1 MTDARPDDA
10 AASSEDERDA
20 HDAAAEVGQVG
31 DTREACDRRDSREA
45 RDSRDSRDHR
55 ESRDGL
61 DTADSTPTLRERL
74 ADLDPGV
81 VGSRFARAWRRSLQ
95 LRVVTSTLA
104 LSMGVIL
111 TIAFMLQSQMAA
123 QLLSTKLDAAVEQA
137 GRLRLTVE
145 AQIAATDEGTSEQ
158 SRLDQARSAL
168 GERGLASGGDS
179 VHAGT
184 FDPILVIPDQTGRGQ
199 VVSPSGA
206 QVPPE
211 LQALV
216 QRGRI
221 AYQYV
226 TMEFRGEPA
235 KALIIGTPTDSS
247 IPGLELYLVYPLI
260 AEEQTLGIM
269 RGIVATAGLA
279 IIVLSAAIAWIVA
292 RQVVLPV
299 RQAASIA
306 QRFANGHLKERMVI
320 RGEDDVAR
328 LAMAFNDMAQSLSDQ
343 ITQLEEFGDL
353 QKRFTSD
360 VSHEL
365 RTPLTTVRMAASII
379 SDSAEDLDAPTKRAV
394 ELLESELD
402 RFESLLTDLLEVSRH
417 DAGMAELSVAE
428 MDVRNAVHDSVET
441 VAHIAESAG
450 VEVEVNMPDEPVIA
464 EADSRRVERIL
475 RNLIANALDHS
486 ESKPVTVTLG
496 MSDAALAVSVRD
508 RGVGLKP
515 GEEALVFNRFW
526 RADPSRVRRSGGT
539 GLGLAI
545 ALEDAKLHGGRLD
558 CWGSPGEG
566 SCFRLTIPRRH
577 GGTLTS
583 SPLPLTPEDEARQNR
598 PNQPTPLDNAPAG
611 TEGEG

>member
-1 MTDARPDDA
+1 MTTARPDDA
-10 AASSEDERDA
+10 AASTGDERDTR
-20 HDAAAEVGQVG
+20 DAG
-31 DTREACDRRDSREA
+31 DAN
-45 RDSRDSRDHR
+45 
-55 ESRDGL
+55 
-61 DTADSTPTLRERL
+61 PTLRERL
-74 ADLDPGV
+74 SSLDPAALGV
-81 VGSRFARAWRRSLQ
+81 RIARMWRRSLQ

-123 QLLSTKLDAAVEQA
+123 QLLSTKLDAAMEQA

-158 SRLDQARSAL
+158 SRLDQARSAISD
-168 GERGLASGGDS
+168 RGVASGGDS

-184 FDPILVIPDQTGRGQ
+184 FDPILVVPDQTGRGQ
-199 VVSPSGA
+199 VVSPA
-206 QVPPE
+206 EAEVPPE
-211 LQALV
+211 LQSLV

-226 TMEFRGEPA
+226 TVDFRGEQA
-235 KALIIGTPTDSS
+235 KALMLGTPTDSS

-365 RTPLTTVRMAASII
+365 RTPLTTVRMAADII

-417 DAGMAELSVAE
+417 DAGMAELSTAE
-428 MDVRNAVHDSVET
+428 LDVRTAVRDAVGT
-441 VAHIAESAG
+441 VAHIAEAAG
-450 VEVEVNMPDEPVIA
+450 VEVEIDMPDEPVMA
-464 EADSRRVERIL
+464 EVDSRRVERIL
-475 RNLIANALDHS
+475 RNLVANALDHC
-486 ESKPVTVTLG
+486 ESKPVRVTLRG
-496 MSDAALAVSVRD
+496 SDTALAVSVRD
-508 RGVGLKP
+508 HGVGLKP
-515 GEEALVFNRFW
+515 GEETRVFNRFW

-566 SCFRLTIPRRH
+566 SCFRLTIPRRR

-583 SPLPLTPEDEARQNR
+583 SPLPLTPDDEARLVTTGS
-598 PNQPTPLDNAPAG
+598 PTPLERVPG
-611 TEGEG
+611 TGEDTP

>member
-1 MTDARPDDA
+1 MTARRPDDA
-10 AASSEDERDA
+10 AASSGDERD
-20 HDAAAEVGQVG
+20 
-31 DTREACDRRDSREA
+31 TRDMTDSSSTLLDRIR
-45 RDSRDSRDHR
+45 
-55 ESRDGL
+55 
-61 DTADSTPTLRERL
+61 
-74 ADLDPGV
+74 DLDLTVLGM
-81 VGSRFARAWRRSLQ
+81 RFARLWRRSLQ

-137 GRLRLTVE
+137 GRLRVTVE

-168 GERGLASGGDS
+168 GERGIASDGES

-184 FDPILVIPDQTGRGQ
+184 FDPILVVPDQTGRGQ
-199 VVSPSGA
+199 VVSPADS

-211 LQALV
+211 LQSLV
-216 QRGRI
+216 QRGRV

-226 TMEFRGEPA
+226 TVDFRGEPA

-279 IIVLSAAIAWIVA
+279 IIVLSAAIAWMVA

-365 RTPLTTVRMAASII
+365 RTPLTTVRMAADII
-379 SDSAEDLDAPTKRAV
+379 SDSAGDLDPPTKRAV

-417 DAGMAELSVAE
+417 DAGMAELSVTAL
-428 MDVRNAVHDSVET
+428 DVRGAVEDAVST
-441 VAHIAESAG
+441 VSHIAESAG
-450 VEVEVNMPDEPVIA
+450 VQVELDMPAEPVVA
-464 EADSRRVERIL
+464 EVDSRRVERIL
-475 RNLIANALDHS
+475 RNLVANALDHS
-486 ESKPVTVTLG
+486 ESKPVRVTLRG
-496 MSDAALAVSVRD
+496 SEAALAVSVRD
-508 RGVGLKP
+508 HGVGLKP
-515 GEEALVFNRFW
+515 GEESLVFNRFW

-583 SPLPLTPEDEARQNR
+583 SPLPLTPEDEARLVSTGS
-598 PNQPTPLDNAPAG
+598 PTPLDRVPG
-611 TEGEG
+611 TEEARS

>member
-1 MTDARPDDA
+1 MTTARPDDA
-10 AASSEDERDA
+10 VASTGDEPDIRD
-20 HDAAAEVGQVG
+20 V
-31 DTREACDRRDSREA
+31 TDS
-45 RDSRDSRDHR
+45 S
-55 ESRDGL
+55 
-61 DTADSTPTLRERL
+61 PTFRERL
-74 ADLDPGV
+74 SELDPAAIG
-81 VGSRFARAWRRSLQ
+81 GRIARLWRRSLQ

-104 LSMGVIL
+104 LSMGVML

-123 QLLSTKLDAAVEQA
+123 QLLSTKLDAAIEQA
-137 GRLRLTVE
+137 SRLRLTVQ

-158 SRLDQARSAL
+158 SRIDQARSAISD
-168 GERGLASGGDS
+168 RGLASDGDS

-184 FDPILVIPDQTGRGQ
+184 FDPILVVPDQTGRGQ

-211 LQALV
+211 LQSLV

-221 AYQYV
+221 ASQYV
-226 TMEFRGEPA
+226 TVDFRGEQA
-235 KALIIGTPTDSS
+235 KALMLGTPTDSS
-247 IPGLELYLVYPLI
+247 IPGLELYLVYPLT

-365 RTPLTTVRMAASII
+365 RTPLTTVRMAADII
-379 SDSAEDLDAPTKRAV
+379 SDSAADLDAPAKRAV

-417 DAGMAELSVAE
+417 DAGMAELATAE
-428 MDVRNAVHDSVET
+428 MDVRTSVADSVGT
-441 VAHIAESAG
+441 VAHIAEAAG
-450 VEVEVNMPDEPVIA
+450 VEVEVDMPDEPVMA
-464 EADSRRVERIL
+464 EVDSRRVERIL
-475 RNLIANALDHS
+475 RNLVANALDHS
-486 ESKPVTVTLG
+486 ESKPVKVTLRC
-496 MSDAALAVSVRD
+496 SDAALAVSVRD
-508 RGVGLKP
+508 HGVGLKP
-515 GEEALVFNRFW
+515 GEETRVFNRFW

-566 SCFRLTIPRRH
+566 SCFRLTIPRRR

-583 SPLPLTPEDEARQNR
+583 SPLPLTPEDEARLVR
-598 PNQPTPLDNAPAG
+598 TG
-611 TEGEG
+611 S

>member
-1 MTDARPDDA
+1 MTAARPDDA
-10 AASSEDERDA
+10 AASSGDERDTR
-20 HDAAAEVGQVG
+20 
-31 DTREACDRRDSREA
+31 DTKDS
-45 RDSRDSRDHR
+45 S
-55 ESRDGL
+55 
-61 DTADSTPTLRERL
+61 PTLRERL
-74 ADLDPGV
+74 AELGPATLGV
-81 VGSRFARAWRRSLQ
+81 RLARLWRRSLQ
-95 LRVVTSTLA
+95 FRVVTSTLA

-111 TIAFMLQSQMAA
+111 TIAFMLQNQMAA
-123 QLLSTKLDAAVEQA
+123 QLLSTKLDAAVEQTE
-137 GRLRLTVE
+137 RLRATVE
-145 AQIAATDEGTSEQ
+145 AQIAATDESTSEQ
-158 SRLDQARSAL
+158 SRLEQARSAL
-168 GERGLASGGDS
+168 GERGIDTDGGS
-179 VHAGT
+179 VNAGT
-184 FDPILVIPDQTGRGQ
+184 FEPILVVPDQTGRGQ
-199 VVSPSGA
+199 LISPTDA
-206 QVPPE
+206 QVPPDLE
-211 LQALV
+211 ALV
-216 QRGRI
+216 SRGLVAQKI
-221 AYQYV
+221 DSV
-226 TMEFRGEPA
+226 EFRGQETS
-235 KALIIGTPTDSS
+235 ALFVGTPTDSA
-247 IPGLELYLVYPLI
+247 IPGLQLYLVFPLI
-260 AEEQTLGIM
+260 PENQTLGIM
-269 RGIVATAGLA
+269 RGIVGTAGLA
-279 IIVLSAAIAWIVA
+279 IIVLSAAIAWMVA

-306 QRFANGHLKERMVI
+306 QRFADGHLKERMVI

-379 SDSAEDLDAPTKRAV
+379 SDSAEHLDPPTKRAV

-428 MDVRNAVHDSVET
+428 MDVRTAVADAVGT
-441 VAHIAESAG
+441 VSHIAESAG
-450 VEVEVNMPDEPVIA
+450 VEVRLDLPDEPLVA
-464 EADSRRVERIL
+464 EVDSRRVERIL

-486 ESKPVTVTLG
+486 ESKPVTVT
-496 MSDAALAVSVRD
+496 MRASDAALAVSVRD

-515 GEEALVFNRFW
+515 GEETLVFNRFW

-583 SPLPLTPEDEARQNR
+583 SPLPLTPEDEARQTR
-598 PNQPTPLDNAPAG
+598 SDSPAPLDRVRGAS
-611 TEGEG
+611 EVEE

>member
-1 MTDARPDDA
+1 MTAGRTDDA
-10 AASSEDERDA
+10 VASSGDER
-20 HDAAAEVGQVG
+20 E
-31 DTREACDRRDSREA
+31 TRVPARRWTS
-45 RDSRDSRDHR
+45 
-55 ESRDGL
+55 L
-61 DTADSTPTLRERL
+61 DPTALGGRL
-74 ADLDPGV
+74 ARL
-81 VGSRFARAWRRSLQ
+81 WRRSLQ
-95 LRVVTSTLA
+95 FRVVTSTLA
-104 LSMGVIL
+104 LSLGVIL

-123 QLLSTKLDAAVEQA
+123 QLLSTKLDAAVEQVS
-137 GRLRLTVE
+137 RLRVTVE

-158 SRLDQARSAL
+158 SRLDQARTAL
-168 GERGLASGGDS
+168 GERGIAGESGS

-184 FDPILVIPDQTGRGQ
+184 FDPILVIPDQGGRGQ
-199 VVSPSGA
+199 VVSPSQA

-211 LQALV
+211 LQSLV

-221 AYQYV
+221 AYQYATV
-226 TMEFRGEPA
+226 DFRGESA
-235 KALIIGTPTDSS
+235 KALIIGTPTDAA

-260 AEEQTLGIM
+260 AEDQTLGIM

-279 IIVLSAAIAWIVA
+279 IIVLSAAIAWMVA

-306 QRFANGHLKERMVI
+306 QRFADGHPKERMVI

-328 LAMAFNDMAQSLSDQ
+328 LAVAFNEMAQSLSDQ

-365 RTPLTTVRMAASII
+365 RTPLTTVRMAADII
-379 SDSAEDLDAPTKRAV
+379 SDSAEDLDAPAKRAV

-417 DAGMAELSVAE
+417 DAGVAELAASE
-428 MDVRNAVHDSVET
+428 MDVRAAVNDAVST
-441 VAHIAESAG
+441 VQHIAESAG
-450 VEVEVNMPDEPVIA
+450 VEVEVDMPAEPVVA
-464 EADSRRVERIL
+464 EVDPRRVERIL
-475 RNLIANALDHS
+475 RNLVANALDHS
-486 ESKPVTVTLG
+486 ESKPVRVTLRG
-496 MSDAALAVSVRD
+496 SESALAVSVRD
-508 RGVGLKP
+508 HGVGLKP
-515 GEEALVFNRFW
+515 GEDALVFNRFW

-566 SCFRLTIPRRH
+566 SCFRLTIPRRR
-577 GGTLTS
+577 GGVLTS
-583 SPLPLTPEDEARQNR
+583 SPLPLTAEDEARAAR
-598 PNQPTPLDNAPAG
+598 TGESTPLERVAG
-611 TEGEG
+611 SDEALT

>member
-1 MTDARPDDA
+1 MTARRPDDA
-10 AASSEDERDA
+10 AASSGDERD
-20 HDAAAEVGQVG
+20 
-31 DTREACDRRDSREA
+31 TRDMTDS
-45 RDSRDSRDHR
+45 S
-55 ESRDGL
+55 
-61 DTADSTPTLRERL
+61 STLLERIR
-74 ADLDPGV
+74 DLDLTVLGM
-81 VGSRFARAWRRSLQ
+81 RFARMWRRSLQ

-137 GRLRLTVE
+137 GRLRVTVE

-168 GERGLASGGDS
+168 GERGIASDGES

-184 FDPILVIPDQTGRGQ
+184 FDPILVVPDQTGRGQ
-199 VVSPSGA
+199 VVSPADS

-211 LQALV
+211 LQSLV
-216 QRGRI
+216 QRGRV

-226 TMEFRGEPA
+226 TVDFRGEPA

-279 IIVLSAAIAWIVA
+279 IIVLSAAIAWMVA

-365 RTPLTTVRMAASII
+365 RTPLTTVRMAADII
-379 SDSAEDLDAPTKRAV
+379 SDSAGHLDAPTKRAV

-417 DAGMAELSVAE
+417 DAGMAELSVTAL
-428 MDVRNAVHDSVET
+428 DVRGAVEDAVST
-441 VAHIAESAG
+441 VSHIAESAG
-450 VEVEVNMPDEPVIA
+450 VQVELDMPAEPVVA
-464 EADSRRVERIL
+464 EVDSRRVERIL
-475 RNLIANALDHS
+475 RNLVANALDHS
-486 ESKPVTVTLG
+486 ESKPVRVTLRG
-496 MSDAALAVSVRD
+496 SDAALAVSVRD
-508 RGVGLKP
+508 HGVGLRP
-515 GEEALVFNRFW
+515 GEESLVFNRFW

-583 SPLPLTPEDEARQNR
+583 SPLPLTPDDEARLVR
-598 PNQPTPLDNAPAG
+598 TGSP
-611 TEGEG
+611 

>member
-1 MTDARPDDA
+1 MTTARPDDA
-10 AASSEDERDA
+10 VASTGDEP
-20 HDAAAEVGQVG
+20 
-31 DTREACDRRDSREA
+31 DTRDVTDS
-45 RDSRDSRDHR
+45 S
-55 ESRDGL
+55 
-61 DTADSTPTLRERL
+61 PTFRERL
-74 ADLDPGV
+74 SELDPAAIG
-81 VGSRFARAWRRSLQ
+81 GRIARLWRRSLQ

-123 QLLSTKLDAAVEQA
+123 QLLSTKLDAAIEQA
-137 GRLRLTVE
+137 SRLRLTVQ

-158 SRLDQARSAL
+158 SRIDQARSAISD
-168 GERGLASGGDS
+168 RGLASDGDS

-184 FDPILVIPDQTGRGQ
+184 FDPILVVPDQTGRGQ

-211 LQALV
+211 LQSLV

-221 AYQYV
+221 ASQYV
-226 TMEFRGEPA
+226 TVDFRGEQV
-235 KALIIGTPTDSS
+235 KALMLGTPTDSS
-247 IPGLELYLVYPLI
+247 IPGLELYLVYPLT

-365 RTPLTTVRMAASII
+365 RTPLTTVRMAADII
-379 SDSAEDLDAPTKRAV
+379 SDSAADLDAPAKRAV

-417 DAGMAELSVAE
+417 DAGMAELATAE
-428 MDVRNAVHDSVET
+428 MDVRTSVADSVGT
-441 VAHIAESAG
+441 VAHIAEAAG
-450 VEVEVNMPDEPVIA
+450 VEVEVDMPDEPVMA
-464 EADSRRVERIL
+464 EVDSRRVERIL
-475 RNLIANALDHS
+475 RNLVANALDHS
-486 ESKPVTVTLG
+486 ESKPVKVTLRC
-496 MSDAALAVSVRD
+496 SDAALAVSVRD
-508 RGVGLKP
+508 HGVGLKP
-515 GEEALVFNRFW
+515 GEETRVFNRFW

-566 SCFRLTIPRRH
+566 SCFRLTIPRRR

-583 SPLPLTPEDEARQNR
+583 SPLPLTPEDEARLVRTGSPTSLERVPGAGESR
-598 PNQPTPLDNAPAG
+598 P
-611 TEGEG
+611 

>member
-31 DTREACDRRDSREA
+31 DTREARDRRDSREA
-45 RDSRDSRDHR
+45 RDSRDSRYHR
-55 ESRDGL
+55 ESRDGI
-61 DTADSTPTLRERL
+61 DTTDSTPTLRERL

>member
-1 MTDARPDDA
+1 MTARRPDDA
-10 AASSEDERDA
+10 AASSGDERD
-20 HDAAAEVGQVG
+20 
-31 DTREACDRRDSREA
+31 TRDMTDS
-45 RDSRDSRDHR
+45 S
-55 ESRDGL
+55 
-61 DTADSTPTLRERL
+61 STLLERIR
-74 ADLDPGV
+74 DLDLTVLGM
-81 VGSRFARAWRRSLQ
+81 RFARMWRRSLQ

-137 GRLRLTVE
+137 GRLRVTVE

-168 GERGLASGGDS
+168 GERGIASDGES

-184 FDPILVIPDQTGRGQ
+184 FDPILVVPDQTGRGQ
-199 VVSPSGA
+199 VVSPADS

-211 LQALV
+211 LQSLV
-216 QRGRI
+216 QRGRV

-226 TMEFRGEPA
+226 TVDFRGEPA

-279 IIVLSAAIAWIVA
+279 IIVLSAAIAWMVA

-365 RTPLTTVRMAASII
+365 RTPLTTVRMAADII
-379 SDSAEDLDAPTKRAV
+379 SDSAGDLDPPTKRAV

-417 DAGMAELSVAE
+417 DAGMAELSVTAL
-428 MDVRNAVHDSVET
+428 DVRGAVEDAVST
-441 VAHIAESAG
+441 VSHIAESAG
-450 VEVEVNMPDEPVIA
+450 VQVELDMPAEPVVA
-464 EADSRRVERIL
+464 EVDSRRVERIL
-475 RNLIANALDHS
+475 RNLVANALDHS
-486 ESKPVTVTLG
+486 ESKPVRVTLRG
-496 MSDAALAVSVRD
+496 SEAALAVSVRD
-508 RGVGLKP
+508 HGVGLKP
-515 GEEALVFNRFW
+515 GEESLVFNRFW

-583 SPLPLTPEDEARQNR
+583 SPLPLTPEDEARLVSTGS
-598 PNQPTPLDNAPAG
+598 PTPLDRVPG
-611 TEGEG
+611 TE

>member
-1 MTDARPDDA
+1 MTTARPDDA
-10 AASSEDERDA
+10 VASTGDEPDIRD
-20 HDAAAEVGQVG
+20 V
-31 DTREACDRRDSREA
+31 TDS
-45 RDSRDSRDHR
+45 S
-55 ESRDGL
+55 
-61 DTADSTPTLRERL
+61 PTFRERL
-74 ADLDPGV
+74 SELDPAAIG
-81 VGSRFARAWRRSLQ
+81 GRIARLWRRSLQ

-104 LSMGVIL
+104 LSMGVML

-123 QLLSTKLDAAVEQA
+123 QLLSTKLDAAIEQA
-137 GRLRLTVE
+137 SRLRLTVQ

-158 SRLDQARSAL
+158 SRIDQARSAISD
-168 GERGLASGGDS
+168 RGLASDGDS

-184 FDPILVIPDQTGRGQ
+184 FDPILVVPDQTGRGQ

-211 LQALV
+211 LQSLV

-221 AYQYV
+221 ASQYV
-226 TMEFRGEPA
+226 TVDFRGEQA
-235 KALIIGTPTDSS
+235 KALMLGTPTDSS
-247 IPGLELYLVYPLI
+247 IPGLELYLVYPLT

-365 RTPLTTVRMAASII
+365 RTPLTTVRMAADII
-379 SDSAEDLDAPTKRAV
+379 SDSAADLDAPAKRAV

-417 DAGMAELSVAE
+417 DAGMAELATAE
-428 MDVRNAVHDSVET
+428 MDVRTSVADSVGT
-441 VAHIAESAG
+441 VAHIAEAAG
-450 VEVEVNMPDEPVIA
+450 VEVEVDMPDEPVMA
-464 EADSRRVERIL
+464 EVDSRRVERIL
-475 RNLIANALDHS
+475 RNLVANALDHS
-486 ESKPVTVTLG
+486 ESKPVMVTLRC
-496 MSDAALAVSVRD
+496 SDAALAVSVRD
-508 RGVGLKP
+508 HGVGLKP
-515 GEEALVFNRFW
+515 GEETRVFNRFW

-566 SCFRLTIPRRH
+566 SCFRLTIPRRR

-583 SPLPLTPEDEARQNR
+583 SPLPLTPEDEARLVR
-598 PNQPTPLDNAPAG
+598 TGSPTPLERVPGAG
-611 TEGEG
+611 ESRP

>member
-1 MTDARPDDA
+1 MTTARPDDA
-10 AASSEDERDA
+10 VASTGDEP
-20 HDAAAEVGQVG
+20 
-31 DTREACDRRDSREA
+31 DTRDVTDS
-45 RDSRDSRDHR
+45 S
-55 ESRDGL
+55 
-61 DTADSTPTLRERL
+61 PTFRERL
-74 ADLDPGV
+74 SELDPAAIG
-81 VGSRFARAWRRSLQ
+81 GRIARLWRRSLQ

-123 QLLSTKLDAAVEQA
+123 QLLSTKLDAAIEQA
-137 GRLRLTVE
+137 SRLRLTVQ

-158 SRLDQARSAL
+158 SRIDQARSAISD
-168 GERGLASGGDS
+168 RGLASDGDS

-184 FDPILVIPDQTGRGQ
+184 FDPILVVPDQTGRGQ

-211 LQALV
+211 LQSLV

-221 AYQYV
+221 ASQYV
-226 TMEFRGEPA
+226 TVDFRGEQA
-235 KALIIGTPTDSS
+235 KALMLGTPTDSS
-247 IPGLELYLVYPLI
+247 IPGLELYLVYPLT

-365 RTPLTTVRMAASII
+365 RTPLTTVRMAADII
-379 SDSAEDLDAPTKRAV
+379 SDSAADLDAPAKRAV

-417 DAGMAELSVAE
+417 DAGMAELATAE
-428 MDVRNAVHDSVET
+428 MDVRTSVADSVGT
-441 VAHIAESAG
+441 VAHIAEAAG
-450 VEVEVNMPDEPVIA
+450 VEVEVDMPGEPVMA
-464 EADSRRVERIL
+464 EVDSRRVERIL
-475 RNLIANALDHS
+475 RNLVANALDHS
-486 ESKPVTVTLG
+486 ESKPVKVTLRC
-496 MSDAALAVSVRD
+496 SDAALAVSVRD
-508 RGVGLKP
+508 HGVGLKP
-515 GEEALVFNRFW
+515 GEETRVFNRFW

-566 SCFRLTIPRRH
+566 SCFRLTIPRRR

-583 SPLPLTPEDEARQNR
+583 SPLPLTPEDEARLVR
-598 PNQPTPLDNAPAG
+598 TGSPTPLERVPGAG
-611 TEGEG
+611 ESRP

>member
-1 MTDARPDDA
+1 MTTARPDDA
-10 AASSEDERDA
+10 VASTGDEP
-20 HDAAAEVGQVG
+20 
-31 DTREACDRRDSREA
+31 DTRDVTDS
-45 RDSRDSRDHR
+45 S
-55 ESRDGL
+55 
-61 DTADSTPTLRERL
+61 PTLRERL
-74 ADLDPGV
+74 SELDPAAIG
-81 VGSRFARAWRRSLQ
+81 GRIARLWRRSLQ

-123 QLLSTKLDAAVEQA
+123 QLLSTKLDAAIEQA
-137 GRLRLTVE
+137 SRLRLTVQ

-158 SRLDQARSAL
+158 SRIDQARSAISD
-168 GERGLASGGDS
+168 RGLASDGDS

-184 FDPILVIPDQTGRGQ
+184 FDPILVVPDQTGRGQ

-211 LQALV
+211 LQSLV

-221 AYQYV
+221 ASQYV
-226 TMEFRGEPA
+226 TVDFRGEQA
-235 KALIIGTPTDSS
+235 KALMLGTPTDSS
-247 IPGLELYLVYPLI
+247 IPGLELYLVYPLT

-365 RTPLTTVRMAASII
+365 RTPLTTVRMAADII
-379 SDSAEDLDAPTKRAV
+379 SDSAADLDAPAKRAV

-417 DAGMAELSVAE
+417 DAGMAELATAE
-428 MDVRNAVHDSVET
+428 MDVRTSVADSVGT
-441 VAHIAESAG
+441 VAHIAEAAG
-450 VEVEVNMPDEPVIA
+450 VEVEVDMPDEPVMA
-464 EADSRRVERIL
+464 EVDSRRVERIL
-475 RNLIANALDHS
+475 RNLVANALDHS
-486 ESKPVTVTLG
+486 ESKPVKVTLRC
-496 MSDAALAVSVRD
+496 SDAALAVSVRD
-508 RGVGLKP
+508 HGVGLKP
-515 GEEALVFNRFW
+515 GEETRVFNRFW

-566 SCFRLTIPRRH
+566 SCFRLTIPRRR

-583 SPLPLTPEDEARQNR
+583 SPLPLTPEDEARLVR
-598 PNQPTPLDNAPAG
+598 TGSPTPLERVPGAG
-611 TEGEG
+611 ESRP

>member
-1 MTDARPDDA
+1 VTTARPDDA
-10 AASSEDERDA
+10 VASTGDEPDIRD
-20 HDAAAEVGQVG
+20 V
-31 DTREACDRRDSREA
+31 TDS
-45 RDSRDSRDHR
+45 S
-55 ESRDGL
+55 
-61 DTADSTPTLRERL
+61 PTFRERL
-74 ADLDPGV
+74 SELDPAAIG
-81 VGSRFARAWRRSLQ
+81 GRIARLWRRSLQ

-104 LSMGVIL
+104 LSMGVML

-123 QLLSTKLDAAVEQA
+123 QLLSTKLDAAIEQA
-137 GRLRLTVE
+137 SRLRLTVQ

-158 SRLDQARSAL
+158 SRIDQARSAISD
-168 GERGLASGGDS
+168 RGLASDGDS

-184 FDPILVIPDQTGRGQ
+184 FDPILVVPDQTGRGQ

-211 LQALV
+211 LQSLV

-221 AYQYV
+221 ASQYV
-226 TMEFRGEPA
+226 TVDFRGEQA
-235 KALIIGTPTDSS
+235 KALMLGTPTDSS
-247 IPGLELYLVYPLI
+247 IPGLELYLVYPLT

-365 RTPLTTVRMAASII
+365 RTPLTTVRMAADII
-379 SDSAEDLDAPTKRAV
+379 SDSAADLDAPAKRAV

-417 DAGMAELSVAE
+417 DAGMAELAAAE
-428 MDVRNAVHDSVET
+428 MDVRTSVADSVGT
-441 VAHIAESAG
+441 VAHIAEAAG
-450 VEVEVNMPDEPVIA
+450 VEVEVDMPDEPVMA
-464 EADSRRVERIL
+464 EVDSRRVERIL
-475 RNLIANALDHS
+475 RNLVANALDHS
-486 ESKPVTVTLG
+486 ESKPVKVTLRC
-496 MSDAALAVSVRD
+496 SDAALAVSVRD
-508 RGVGLKP
+508 HGVGLKP
-515 GEEALVFNRFW
+515 GEETRVFNRFW

-566 SCFRLTIPRRH
+566 SCFRLTIPRRR

-583 SPLPLTPEDEARQNR
+583 SPLPLTPEDEARLVR
-598 PNQPTPLDNAPAG
+598 TGSPTPLERVPGAG
-611 TEGEG
+611 ESRP

>member
-1 MTDARPDDA
+1 MTAARPGDA
-10 AASSEDERDA
+10 AASPGDERDTR
-20 HDAAAEVGQVG
+20 DLT
-31 DTREACDRRDSREA
+31 DTS
-45 RDSRDSRDHR
+45 
-55 ESRDGL
+55 
-61 DTADSTPTLRERL
+61 PTLRERL
-74 ADLDPGV
+74 ADLDPGAL
-81 VGSRFARAWRRSLQ
+81 GLRIARLWRRSLQ

-111 TIAFMLQSQMAA
+111 TIAFMLQSQMTA

-145 AQIAATDEGTSEQ
+145 AQIAATDEGTSDQ

-199 VVSPSGA
+199 VVSPAGA
-206 QVPPE
+206 HVPPE
-211 LQALV
+211 LQSLV

-221 AYQYV
+221 ASQYV
-226 TMEFRGEPA
+226 TMDFRGEQV

-279 IIVLSAAIAWIVA
+279 IIVLSAAIAWMVA

-379 SDSAEDLDAPTKRAV
+379 SDSAEHLDAPTKRAV

-428 MDVRNAVHDSVET
+428 MDVRNAVQDSVET

-450 VEVEVNMPDEPVIA
+450 VEVEVDMPDDPVIA
-464 EADSRRVERIL
+464 EVDSRRVVRIL

-486 ESKPVTVTLG
+486 ESKPVKVTMR

-566 SCFRLTIPRRH
+566 SCFRLTIPRQH

-583 SPLPLTPEDEARQNR
+583 SPLPLTPEDEARQIR
-598 PNQPTPLDNAPAG
+598 SDSPTPLDRVPG
-611 TEGEG
+611 TADGEG

>member
-55 ESRDGL
+55 ESRDGI
-61 DTADSTPTLRERL
+61 DTTDSTPTLRERL

-598 PNQPTPLDNAPAG
+598 PNQPTPLDNAPAD

>member
-1 MTDARPDDA
+1 MTGGRPEDA
-10 AASSEDERDA
+10 AASSGDAESTQDVAERPTT
-20 HDAAAEVGQVG
+20 V
-31 DTREACDRRDSREA
+31 RDRL
-45 RDSRDSRDHR
+45 
-55 ESRDGL
+55 G
-61 DTADSTPTLRERL
+61 
-74 ADLDPGV
+74 DLDPNVFGH
-81 VGSRFARAWRRSLQ
+81 RLARLWRRSLQ
-95 LRVVTSTLA
+95 FRVVTSTLA
-104 LSMGVIL
+104 LSLGVIL

-137 GRLRLTVE
+137 SRLRVTVE

-168 GERGLASGGDS
+168 GERGIAVGGES

-184 FDPILVIPDQTGRGQ
+184 FDPILVVPDQTGRGQ
-199 VVSPSGA
+199 VVSPSDA
-206 QVPPE
+206 EVPPE

-216 QRGRI
+216 QRGRVV
-221 AYQYV
+221 YQYV
-226 TMEFRGEPA
+226 TIDFRGESA
-235 KALIIGTPTDSS
+235 KALIIGTPTESS

-279 IIVLSAAIAWIVA
+279 IIVLSAAIAWMVA

-306 QRFANGHLKERMVI
+306 QRFADGHLKERMVI

-328 LAMAFNDMAQSLSDQ
+328 LAVAFNEMAQSLSDQ
-343 ITQLEEFGDL
+343 IAQLEEFGDL

-365 RTPLTTVRMAASII
+365 RTPLTTVRMAADII
-379 SDSAEDLDAPTKRAV
+379 SDAAADLDSTTKRAV

-417 DAGMAELSVAE
+417 DAGVAELAASE
-428 MDVRNAVHDSVET
+428 MDVRAAVNDAVST
-441 VAHIAESAG
+441 VSHIAESAG
-450 VEVEVNMPDEPVIA
+450 VKVEVDMPSEPVVA
-464 EADSRRVERIL
+464 EVDSRRVERIL
-475 RNLIANALDHS
+475 RNLVANALDHS
-486 ESKPVTVTLG
+486 ESKPVHVTLRG
-496 MSDAALAVSVRD
+496 SEAALAVSVRD
-508 RGVGLKP
+508 FGVGLKP
-515 GEEALVFNRFW
+515 GEDALVFNRFW
-526 RADPSRVRRSGGT
+526 RADPSRMRRSGGT

-566 SCFRLTIPRRH
+566 SCFRLTIPRRQ

-583 SPLPLTPEDEARQNR
+583 SPLPLTPEDEARAVQTGSS
-598 PNQPTPLDNAPAG
+598 TPLDKMIAP
-611 TEGEG
+611 GEEQA

>member
-1 MTDARPDDA
+1 MTAARPGDA
-10 AASSEDERDA
+10 AASPGDERDTR
-20 HDAAAEVGQVG
+20 DLT
-31 DTREACDRRDSREA
+31 DTS
-45 RDSRDSRDHR
+45 
-55 ESRDGL
+55 
-61 DTADSTPTLRERL
+61 PTLRERL
-74 ADLDPGV
+74 ADLDPGAL
-81 VGSRFARAWRRSLQ
+81 GLRIARLWRRSLQ

-111 TIAFMLQSQMAA
+111 TIAFMLQSQMTA

-199 VVSPSGA
+199 VVSPAGA

-211 LQALV
+211 LQSLV

-221 AYQYV
+221 ASQYV
-226 TMEFRGEPA
+226 TMDFRGEQV

-279 IIVLSAAIAWIVA
+279 IIVLSAAIAWMVA

-343 ITQLEEFGDL
+343 INQLEEFGDL

-379 SDSAEDLDAPTKRAV
+379 SDSAEHLDAPTKRAV

-428 MDVRNAVHDSVET
+428 MDVRNAVQDSVET

-450 VEVEVNMPDEPVIA
+450 VEVEVDMPDDPVIA
-464 EADSRRVERIL
+464 EVDSRRVERIL

-486 ESKPVTVTLG
+486 ESKPVKVTMR

-566 SCFRLTIPRRH
+566 SCFRLTIPRQH

-583 SPLPLTPEDEARQNR
+583 SPLPLTPEDEARQIR
-598 PNQPTPLDNAPAG
+598 SDSPTPLDRVPG
-611 TEGEG
+611 TADGEG

>member
-1 MTDARPDDA
+1 MTARRPDDA
-10 AASSEDERDA
+10 AASSGDERD
-20 HDAAAEVGQVG
+20 
-31 DTREACDRRDSREA
+31 TRDMTDSSSTLLERIRE
-45 RDSRDSRDHR
+45 
-55 ESRDGL
+55 L
-61 DTADSTPTLRERL
+61 DLTVL
-74 ADLDPGV
+74 GM
-81 VGSRFARAWRRSLQ
+81 RFARMWRRSLQ

-137 GRLRLTVE
+137 GRLRVTVE

-168 GERGLASGGDS
+168 GERGIASDGEL

-184 FDPILVIPDQTGRGQ
+184 FDPILVVPDQTGRGQ
-199 VVSPSGA
+199 VVSPADS

-211 LQALV
+211 LQSLV
-216 QRGRI
+216 QRGRV

-226 TMEFRGEPA
+226 TVDFRGEPA

-279 IIVLSAAIAWIVA
+279 IIVLSAAIAWMVA

-365 RTPLTTVRMAASII
+365 RTPLTTVRMAADII
-379 SDSAEDLDAPTKRAV
+379 SDSAGDLDPPTKRAV

-417 DAGMAELSVAE
+417 DAGMAELSVTAL
-428 MDVRNAVHDSVET
+428 DVRGAVEDAVST
-441 VAHIAESAG
+441 VSHIAESAG
-450 VEVEVNMPDEPVIA
+450 VQVELDMPAEPVVA
-464 EADSRRVERIL
+464 EVDSRRVERIL
-475 RNLIANALDHS
+475 RNLVANALDHS
-486 ESKPVTVTLG
+486 ESKPVRVTLRG
-496 MSDAALAVSVRD
+496 SEAALAVSVRD
-508 RGVGLKP
+508 HGVGLKP
-515 GEEALVFNRFW
+515 GEESLVFNRFW

-583 SPLPLTPEDEARQNR
+583 SPLPLTPEDEARLVSTGS
-598 PNQPTPLDNAPAG
+598 PTPLDRVPG
-611 TEGEG
+611 TEEARS

>member
-1 MTDARPDDA
+1 MTTARPDDA
-10 AASSEDERDA
+10 VASTGDEP
-20 HDAAAEVGQVG
+20 
-31 DTREACDRRDSREA
+31 DTRDVTDS
-45 RDSRDSRDHR
+45 S
-55 ESRDGL
+55 
-61 DTADSTPTLRERL
+61 PTFRERL
-74 ADLDPGV
+74 SELDPAAIG
-81 VGSRFARAWRRSLQ
+81 GRIARLWRRSLQ

-123 QLLSTKLDAAVEQA
+123 QLLSTKLDAAIEQA
-137 GRLRLTVE
+137 SRLRLTVQ

-158 SRLDQARSAL
+158 SRIDQARSAISD
-168 GERGLASGGDS
+168 RGLASDGDS

-184 FDPILVIPDQTGRGQ
+184 FDPILVVPDQTGRGQ

-211 LQALV
+211 LQSLV

-221 AYQYV
+221 ASQYV
-226 TMEFRGEPA
+226 TVDFRGEQV
-235 KALIIGTPTDSS
+235 KALMLGTPTDSS
-247 IPGLELYLVYPLI
+247 IPGLELYLVYPLT
-260 AEEQTLGIM
+260 AEEQTLRIM

-365 RTPLTTVRMAASII
+365 RTPLTTVRMAADII
-379 SDSAEDLDAPTKRAV
+379 SDSAADLDAPAKRAV

-417 DAGMAELSVAE
+417 DAGMAELATAE
-428 MDVRNAVHDSVET
+428 MDVRTSVADSVGT
-441 VAHIAESAG
+441 VAHIAEAAG
-450 VEVEVNMPDEPVIA
+450 VEVEVDMPDEPVMA
-464 EADSRRVERIL
+464 EVDSRRVERIL
-475 RNLIANALDHS
+475 RNLVANALDHS
-486 ESKPVTVTLG
+486 ESKPVKVTLRC
-496 MSDAALAVSVRD
+496 SDAALAVSVRD
-508 RGVGLKP
+508 HGVGLKP
-515 GEEALVFNRFW
+515 GEETRVFNRFW

-566 SCFRLTIPRRH
+566 SCFRLTIPRRR

-583 SPLPLTPEDEARQNR
+583 SPLPLTPEDEARLVR
-598 PNQPTPLDNAPAG
+598 TGSPTPLERVPGAG
-611 TEGEG
+611 ESRP

>member
-1 MTDARPDDA
+1 MTDRRTDDA
-10 AASSEDERDA
+10 SASSGDERD
-20 HDAAAEVGQVG
+20 
-31 DTREACDRRDSREA
+31 TRDV
-45 RDSRDSRDHR
+45 
-55 ESRDGL
+55 
-61 DTADSTPTLRERL
+61 ADSSPTLRERL
-74 ADLDPGV
+74 RDLDLTVMGM
-81 VGSRFARAWRRSLQ
+81 RIARMWRRSLQ

-111 TIAFMLQSQMAA
+111 TIAFMLQSQMAT
-123 QLLSTKLDAAVEQA
+123 QLLSTKLDAAVEQT
-137 GRLRLTVE
+137 GRLRVTVE

-168 GERGLASGGDS
+168 GERGVAAEGES

-184 FDPILVIPDQTGRGQ
+184 FEPILVVPDQTGRGQ
-199 VVSPSGA
+199 VVSPADA
-206 QVPPE
+206 QVPAD

-216 QRGRI
+216 QRGLVAQKI
-221 AYQYV
+221 EPV
-226 TMEFRGEPA
+226 VFRDEETS
-235 KALIIGTPTDSS
+235 ALIIGTPTDSS

-279 IIVLSAAIAWIVA
+279 IIVLSAAIAWMVA

-365 RTPLTTVRMAASII
+365 RTPLTTVRMAADII
-379 SDSAEDLDAPTKRAV
+379 SDSAGDLDPPTKRAV

-417 DAGMAELSVAE
+417 DAGMAELSVAAL
-428 MDVRNAVHDSVET
+428 DVRGAVEDAVST
-441 VAHIAESAG
+441 VSHIAESAG
-450 VEVEVNMPDEPVIA
+450 VQVELDMPSEPVMA
-464 EADSRRVERIL
+464 EVDSRRVERIL

-486 ESKPVTVTLG
+486 ESKPVRVTLRG
-496 MSDAALAVSVRD
+496 SEAALAVSVRD
-508 RGVGLKP
+508 HGVGLKP
-515 GEEALVFNRFW
+515 GEESLVFNRFW

-583 SPLPLTPEDEARQNR
+583 SPLPLTPEDEARLVR
-598 PNQPTPLDNAPAG
+598 TGSPTPLTRVPG
-611 TEGEG
+611 SEEVRS

>member
-1 MTDARPDDA
+1 MTVSRPVDVV
-10 AASSEDERDA
+10 ASAGDERD
-20 HDAAAEVGQVG
+20 
-31 DTREACDRRDSREA
+31 T
-45 RDSRDSRDHR
+45 
-55 ESRDGL
+55 RDG
-61 DTADSTPTLRERL
+61 ADSSPSLRDRL
-74 ADLDPGV
+74 ADLDLAA
-81 VGSRFARAWRRSLQ
+81 VGHRLARLWRRSLQ

-168 GERGLASGGDS
+168 GERGIASGGDS

-184 FDPILVIPDQTGRGQ
+184 FDPILAVPDQTGRGQ
-199 VVSPSGA
+199 VISPAGA
-206 QVPPE
+206 TVPPE
-211 LQALV
+211 LQSLV
-216 QRGRI
+216 QRGRV
-221 AYQYV
+221 ASQYV
-226 TMEFRGEPA
+226 TVDFRGERA
-235 KALIIGTPTDSS
+235 KALIIGTPTESS

-279 IIVLSAAIAWIVA
+279 IIVLSAAIAWMVA

-365 RTPLTTVRMAASII
+365 RTPLTTVRMAADII
-379 SDSAEDLDAPTKRAV
+379 ADSAAELDAPARRAV

-417 DAGMAELSVAE
+417 DAGMAELTVAE
-428 MDVRNAVHDSVET
+428 MDVRQAVLDAVST
-441 VAHIAESAG
+441 VSHIAESAG
-450 VEVEVNMPDEPVIA
+450 VEVEIDMPSEPVVA
-464 EADSRRVERIL
+464 EVDSRRVERIL
-475 RNLIANALDHS
+475 RNLVANALDHC
-486 ESKPVTVTLG
+486 ESKPVRVTLRG
-496 MSDAALAVSVRD
+496 SDAALAVSVRD
-508 RGVGLKP
+508 HGVGLGP
-515 GEEALVFNRFW
+515 GEDALVFNRFW

-583 SPLPLTPEDEARQNR
+583 SPLPLTPEDEARLVQTGS
-598 PNQPTPLDNAPAG
+598 PTPLERAPG
-611 TEGEG
+611 TEESAR

>member
-1 MTDARPDDA
+1 MTAARPDDA
-10 AASSEDERDA
+10 AASSGDELVTTDA
-20 HDAAAEVGQVG
+20 
-31 DTREACDRRDSREA
+31 TDS
-45 RDSRDSRDHR
+45 S
-55 ESRDGL
+55 
-61 DTADSTPTLRERL
+61 PTLRERL
-74 ADLDPGV
+74 ADLDPAALGT
-81 VGSRFARAWRRSLQ
+81 RIARLWRRSLQ

-104 LSMGVIL
+104 LSLGVIL

-184 FDPILVIPDQTGRGQ
+184 FDPILIIPDQAGRGQ
-199 VVSPSGA
+199 VTSPSGA
-206 QVPPE
+206 VVPPE
-211 LQALV
+211 LQSLV

-221 AYQYV
+221 AAQYV
-226 TMEFRGEPA
+226 TMDFRGEPA

-279 IIVLSAAIAWIVA
+279 IIVLSAAIAWMVA

-343 ITQLEEFGDL
+343 ISQLEEFGDL

-365 RTPLTTVRMAASII
+365 RTPLTTVRMAADII
-379 SDSAEDLDAPTKRAV
+379 SDSAEDLDAPAKRAV

-417 DAGMAELSVAE
+417 DAGMAELSVSE
-428 MDVRNAVHDSVET
+428 MDVRKAVHDAAET
-441 VAHIAESAG
+441 VAHIAEAAG
-450 VEVEVNMPDEPVIA
+450 VEVELDLPDEPLMA
-464 EADSRRVERIL
+464 EVDPRRVERVL

-486 ESKPVTVTLG
+486 ESKPVKVTLRA
-496 MSDAALAVSVRD
+496 SDAAVAVSVRD

-545 ALEDAKLHGGRLD
+545 SLEDAKLHGGRLD

-566 SCFRLTIPRRH
+566 SCFRLTIPRQH

-583 SPLPLTPEDEARQNR
+583 SPLPLTPEDEARQLSTGSS
-598 PNQPTPLDNAPAG
+598 TPLEQATSTGD
-611 TEGEG
+611 TQS

>member
-1 MTDARPDDA
+1 MTTARPDDA
-10 AASSEDERDA
+10 VASTGDEP
-20 HDAAAEVGQVG
+20 
-31 DTREACDRRDSREA
+31 DTRDVTDS
-45 RDSRDSRDHR
+45 S
-55 ESRDGL
+55 
-61 DTADSTPTLRERL
+61 PTFRERL
-74 ADLDPGV
+74 SELDPAAIG
-81 VGSRFARAWRRSLQ
+81 GRIARLWRRSLQ

-123 QLLSTKLDAAVEQA
+123 QLLSTKLDAAIEQA
-137 GRLRLTVE
+137 SRLRLTVQ

-158 SRLDQARSAL
+158 SRIDQARSAISD
-168 GERGLASGGDS
+168 RGLASDGDA

-184 FDPILVIPDQTGRGQ
+184 FDPILVVPDQTGRGQ

-211 LQALV
+211 LQSLV

-221 AYQYV
+221 ASQYV
-226 TMEFRGEPA
+226 TVDFRGEQV
-235 KALIIGTPTDSS
+235 KALMLGTPTDSS
-247 IPGLELYLVYPLI
+247 IPGLELYLVYPLT

-365 RTPLTTVRMAASII
+365 RTPLTTVRMAADII
-379 SDSAEDLDAPTKRAV
+379 SDSAADLDAPAKRAV

-417 DAGMAELSVAE
+417 DAGMAELATAE
-428 MDVRNAVHDSVET
+428 MDVRTSVADSVGT
-441 VAHIAESAG
+441 VAHIAEAAG
-450 VEVEVNMPDEPVIA
+450 VEVEVDMPDEPVMA
-464 EADSRRVERIL
+464 EVDSRRVERIL
-475 RNLIANALDHS
+475 RNLVANALDHS
-486 ESKPVTVTLG
+486 ESKPVKVTLRC
-496 MSDAALAVSVRD
+496 SDAALAVSVRD
-508 RGVGLKP
+508 HGVGLKP
-515 GEEALVFNRFW
+515 GEETRVFNRFW

-566 SCFRLTIPRRH
+566 SCFRLTIPRRR

-583 SPLPLTPEDEARQNR
+583 SPLPLTPEDEARLVR
-598 PNQPTPLDNAPAG
+598 TGSPTPLERVPGAG
-611 TEGEG
+611 ESRP

>member
-1 MTDARPDDA
+1 MTAARPGDA
-10 AASSEDERDA
+10 AASPGGERDTRDLT
-20 HDAAAEVGQVG
+20 DA
-31 DTREACDRRDSREA
+31 S
-45 RDSRDSRDHR
+45 
-55 ESRDGL
+55 
-61 DTADSTPTLRERL
+61 PTLRERL
-74 ADLDPGV
+74 ADLDPGAL
-81 VGSRFARAWRRSLQ
+81 GLRIARLWRRSLQ

-111 TIAFMLQSQMAA
+111 TIAFMLQSQMTA

-199 VVSPSGA
+199 VVSPAGA

-211 LQALV
+211 LQSLV

-221 AYQYV
+221 ASQYV
-226 TMEFRGEPA
+226 TMDFRGEQV

-279 IIVLSAAIAWIVA
+279 IIVLSAAIAWMVA

-379 SDSAEDLDAPTKRAV
+379 SDSAEHLDAPTKRAV

-428 MDVRNAVHDSVET
+428 MDVRNAVQDSVET

-450 VEVEVNMPDEPVIA
+450 VEVEVDMPDDPVIA
-464 EADSRRVERIL
+464 EVDSRRVERIL

-486 ESKPVTVTLG
+486 ESKPVKVTMR

-566 SCFRLTIPRRH
+566 SCFRLTIPRQH

-583 SPLPLTPEDEARQNR
+583 SPLPLTPEDEARQIR
-598 PNQPTPLDNAPAG
+598 SDSPTPLDRVPG
-611 TEGEG
+611 TADGEG

>member
-1 MTDARPDDA
+1 MTARRPDDA
-10 AASSEDERDA
+10 AASSGDERD
-20 HDAAAEVGQVG
+20 
-31 DTREACDRRDSREA
+31 TRDV
-45 RDSRDSRDHR
+45 
-55 ESRDGL
+55 
-61 DTADSTPTLRERL
+61 ADSSSTLVERIR
-74 ADLDPGV
+74 DLDLTVLGM
-81 VGSRFARAWRRSLQ
+81 RFARMWRRSLQ

-137 GRLRLTVE
+137 GRLRVTVE

-168 GERGLASGGDS
+168 GERGIASDGES

-184 FDPILVIPDQTGRGQ
+184 FDPILVVPDQTGRGQ
-199 VVSPSGA
+199 VVSPADS

-211 LQALV
+211 LQSLV
-216 QRGRI
+216 QRGRV

-226 TMEFRGEPA
+226 TVDFRGEPA

-279 IIVLSAAIAWIVA
+279 IIVLSAAIAWMVA

-365 RTPLTTVRMAASII
+365 RTPLTTVRMAADII
-379 SDSAEDLDAPTKRAV
+379 SDSAGDLDPPTKRAV

-417 DAGMAELSVAE
+417 DAGMAELSVTAL
-428 MDVRNAVHDSVET
+428 DVRGAVEDAVST
-441 VAHIAESAG
+441 VSHIAESAG
-450 VEVEVNMPDEPVIA
+450 VQVELDMPAEPVVA
-464 EADSRRVERIL
+464 EVDSRRVERIL
-475 RNLIANALDHS
+475 RNLVANALDHS
-486 ESKPVTVTLG
+486 ESKPVRVTLRG
-496 MSDAALAVSVRD
+496 SEAALAVSVRD
-508 RGVGLKP
+508 HGVGLKP
-515 GEEALVFNRFW
+515 GEESLVFNRFW

-583 SPLPLTPEDEARQNR
+583 SPLPLTPEDEARLVR
-598 PNQPTPLDNAPAG
+598 TGSPTPLDRVPG
-611 TEGEG
+611 TEEARS

>member
-1 MTDARPDDA
+1 MTARRTDDA
-10 AASSEDERDA
+10 AASSGDE
-20 HDAAAEVGQVG
+20 G
-31 DTREACDRRDSREA
+31 DTR
-45 RDSRDSRDHR
+45 
-55 ESRDGL
+55 
-61 DTADSTPTLRERL
+61 DTMDAADSTSTLRERIR
-74 ADLDPGV
+74 DLDLSVLGL
-81 VGSRFARAWRRSLQ
+81 RFARLWRRSLQ

-137 GRLRLTVE
+137 GRLRVTVE

-168 GERGLASGGDS
+168 GERGIASDGES

-184 FDPILVIPDQTGRGQ
+184 FDPILVVPDQTGRGQ
-199 VVSPSGA
+199 VVSPANS

-211 LQALV
+211 LQSLV
-216 QRGRI
+216 QRGRV

-226 TMEFRGEPA
+226 TVDFRGEPA

-279 IIVLSAAIAWIVA
+279 IIVLSAAIAWMVA

-365 RTPLTTVRMAASII
+365 RTPLTTVRMAADII
-379 SDSAEDLDAPTKRAV
+379 SDSAGHLDAPTKRAV

-417 DAGMAELSVAE
+417 DAGMAELSVTAL
-428 MDVRNAVHDSVET
+428 DVRGAVEDAVST
-441 VAHIAESAG
+441 VSHIAESAG
-450 VEVEVNMPDEPVIA
+450 VQVELDMPA
-464 EADSRRVERIL
+464 EAVVAEVDSRRVERIL
-475 RNLIANALDHS
+475 RNLVANALDHS
-486 ESKPVTVTLG
+486 ESKPVRVTLRG
-496 MSDAALAVSVRD
+496 SDAALAVSVRD
-508 RGVGLKP
+508 HGVGLKP
-515 GEEALVFNRFW
+515 GEESLVFNRFW

-583 SPLPLTPEDEARQNR
+583 SPLPLTPDDEARLVR
-598 PNQPTPLDNAPAG
+598 TGSPTPLDRVPG
-611 TEGEG
+611 TEEARS

>member
-1 MTDARPDDA
+1 MTIARPDDA
-10 AASSEDERDA
+10 VASSGGERDPA
-20 HDAAAEVGQVG
+20 DL
-31 DTREACDRRDSREA
+31 T
-45 RDSRDSRDHR
+45 
-55 ESRDGL
+55 
-61 DTADSTPTLRERL
+61 DSTPTLRERL
-74 ADLDPGV
+74 SDLDPAVLGH
-81 VGSRFARAWRRSLQ
+81 RIAQLWRRSLQ

-111 TIAFMLQSQMAA
+111 TIAFMLQSQMTA
-123 QLLSTKLDAAVEQA
+123 QLLSTKLDAATEQVS
-137 GRLRLTVE
+137 RLRLTVE
-145 AQIAATDEGTSEQ
+145 AQIAATDEGTSDQ

-168 GERGLASGGDS
+168 GERGIASGGDS

-184 FDPILVIPDQTGRGQ
+184 FDPIIVVPDQTGRGQ
-199 VVSPSGA
+199 VVSPAGA

-211 LQALV
+211 LQSLV

-221 AYQYV
+221 ASQYV
-226 TMEFRGEPA
+226 TVDFRGESTV
-235 KALIIGTPTDSS
+235 ALIIGTPTDSS

-260 AEEQTLGIM
+260 TEEQTLGIM

-279 IIVLSAAIAWIVA
+279 IVVLSAAIAWMVA

-365 RTPLTTVRMAASII
+365 RTPLTTVRMAADII

-417 DAGMAELSVAE
+417 DAGMAELSESA
-428 MDVRNAVHDSVET
+428 MDVRGAVMDAVGT

-450 VEVEVNMPDEPVIA
+450 VEVEVDMPDEAVIA
-464 EADSRRVERIL
+464 EVDPRRVERIL

-486 ESKPVTVTLG
+486 ESKPVKVTLRA
-496 MSDAALAVSVRD
+496 SDTALAVSVRD
-508 RGVGLKP
+508 HGVGLKP

-558 CWGSPGEG
+558 CWGRPGDG

-583 SPLPLTPEDEARQNR
+583 SPLPLTPEDEARLVQTGPPTSIERPPGAEENR
-598 PNQPTPLDNAPAG
+598 P
-611 TEGEG
+611 

>member
-1 MTDARPDDA
+1 MTSARPDDA
-10 AASSEDERDA
+10 VASSGGERDT
-20 HDAAAEVGQVG
+20 G
-31 DTREACDRRDSREA
+31 DPTDS
-45 RDSRDSRDHR
+45 S
-55 ESRDGL
+55 
-61 DTADSTPTLRERL
+61 PTLRERL
-74 ADLDPGV
+74 AELDPAVLGH
-81 VGSRFARAWRRSLQ
+81 RIAQLWRRSLH

-111 TIAFMLQSQMAA
+111 TIAFMLQSQMTA
-123 QLLSTKLDAAVEQA
+123 QLLSTKQDAAIEQVS
-137 GRLRLTVE
+137 RLRLTVE
-145 AQIAATDEGTSEQ
+145 AQIAATDEGTSDQ

-168 GERGLASGGDS
+168 GERGIASGGDS

-184 FDPILVIPDQTGRGQ
+184 FDPIIVVPDQTGRGQ
-199 VVSPSGA
+199 VVSPAGA
-206 QVPPE
+206 HVPPE
-211 LQALV
+211 LQSLV

-221 AYQYV
+221 ASQYV
-226 TMEFRGEPA
+226 TVDFRGESTV
-235 KALIIGTPTDSS
+235 ALVIGTPTDSS

-260 AEEQTLGIM
+260 TEEQTLGIM

-279 IIVLSAAIAWIVA
+279 IIVLSAAIAWMVA

-328 LAMAFNDMAQSLSDQ
+328 LGMAFNDMAQSLSDQ

-365 RTPLTTVRMAASII
+365 RTPLTTVRMAADII
-379 SDSAEDLDAPTKRAV
+379 SDSTEHLDAPTKRAV

-417 DAGMAELSVAE
+417 DAGMAELSVSA
-428 MDVRNAVHDSVET
+428 MDVRGAVMDAVGT

-450 VEVEVNMPDEPVIA
+450 VEVEVDMPDEAVIA
-464 EADSRRVERIL
+464 EVDPRRVERIL

-486 ESKPVTVTLG
+486 ESKPVKVTLRH
-496 MSDAALAVSVRD
+496 SEAALAVSVRD
-508 RGVGLKP
+508 HGVGLKP

-566 SCFRLTIPRRH
+566 SCFRLTIPRNH

-583 SPLPLTPEDEARQNR
+583 SPLPLTPEDEARLVQTGS
-598 PNQPTPLDNAPAG
+598 PTPLERPPGAEENRA
-611 TEGEG
+611 

>member
-1 MTDARPDDA
+1 MTTARPDDA
-10 AASSEDERDA
+10 VASTGDEP
-20 HDAAAEVGQVG
+20 
-31 DTREACDRRDSREA
+31 DTRDVTDS
-45 RDSRDSRDHR
+45 S
-55 ESRDGL
+55 
-61 DTADSTPTLRERL
+61 PTFRERL
-74 ADLDPGV
+74 SELDPAAIG
-81 VGSRFARAWRRSLQ
+81 GRIARLWRRSLQ

-123 QLLSTKLDAAVEQA
+123 QLLSTKLDAAIEQA
-137 GRLRLTVE
+137 SRLRLTVQ

-158 SRLDQARSAL
+158 SRIDQARSAISD
-168 GERGLASGGDS
+168 RGLASDGDS

-184 FDPILVIPDQTGRGQ
+184 FDPILVVPDQTGRGQ

-211 LQALV
+211 LQSLV

-221 AYQYV
+221 ASQYV
-226 TMEFRGEPA
+226 TVDFRGEQV
-235 KALIIGTPTDSS
+235 KALMLGTPTDSS
-247 IPGLELYLVYPLI
+247 IPGLELYLVYPLT

-365 RTPLTTVRMAASII
+365 RTPLTTVRMAADII
-379 SDSAEDLDAPTKRAV
+379 SDSAADLDAPAKRAV

-417 DAGMAELSVAE
+417 DAGMAELATAE
-428 MDVRNAVHDSVET
+428 MDVRTSVADSVGT
-441 VAHIAESAG
+441 VAHIAEAAG
-450 VEVEVNMPDEPVIA
+450 VEVEVDMPDEPVMA
-464 EADSRRVERIL
+464 EVDSRRVERIL
-475 RNLIANALDHS
+475 RNLVANALDHS
-486 ESKPVTVTLG
+486 ESKPVKVTLRC
-496 MSDAALAVSVRD
+496 SDAALAVSVRD
-508 RGVGLKP
+508 HGVGLKP
-515 GEEALVFNRFW
+515 GEETRVFNRFW

-566 SCFRLTIPRRH
+566 SCFRLTIPRRR

-583 SPLPLTPEDEARQNR
+583 SPLPLTPEDEARLVR
-598 PNQPTPLDNAPAG
+598 TGSSTPLERVPGAG
-611 TEGEG
+611 ESRP

>member
-1 MTDARPDDA
+1 MTAGRLDDA
-10 AASSEDERDA
+10 VASSGDERLPGSA
-20 HDAAAEVGQVG
+20 
-31 DTREACDRRDSREA
+31 
-45 RDSRDSRDHR
+45 
-55 ESRDGL
+55 
-61 DTADSTPTLRERL
+61 ADSSPGLRERIGNLDLTAYGLRL
-74 ADLDPGV
+74 AQM
-81 VGSRFARAWRRSLQ
+81 WRRSLQ
-95 LRVVTSTLA
+95 LRVVSSTLA

-137 GRLRLTVE
+137 SRLRVTVE

-168 GERGLASGGDS
+168 GERGIAADGES

-184 FDPILVIPDQTGRGQ
+184 FDPILVVPDQTGRGQ
-199 VVSPSGA
+199 VVSPDQA

-211 LQALV
+211 LQSLV

-226 TMEFRGEPA
+226 TVDFRGESA
-235 KALIIGTPTDSS
+235 KALIIGTPTESS

-279 IIVLSAAIAWIVA
+279 IIVLSAAIAWMVA

-343 ITQLEEFGDL
+343 IAQLEEFGDL

-379 SDSAEDLDAPTKRAV
+379 SDSAGSLDAPTKRAV

-417 DAGMAELSVAE
+417 DAGMAELSVSE
-428 MDVRNAVHDSVET
+428 MDVRTAVEDAVST

-450 VEVEVNMPDEPVIA
+450 VRIRLDMPDEPVV
-464 EADSRRVERIL
+464 ADVDPRRVERVL
-475 RNLIANALDHS
+475 RNLVANALDHS
-486 ESKPVTVTLG
+486 ESKPVHVTLRA
-496 MSDAALAVSVRD
+496 SDAALAVSVRD
-508 RGVGLKP
+508 FGVGLKP
-515 GEEALVFNRFW
+515 GEASLVFNRFW

-577 GGTLTS
+577 GGALTS
-583 SPLPLTPEDEARQNR
+583 SPLPLTPEDEARLAR
-598 PNQPTPLDNAPAG
+598 TGSPTPLERAPGSEEARA
-611 TEGEG
+611 

>member
-1 MTDARPDDA
+1 MTRARPDDA
-10 AASSEDERDA
+10 VASSGGER
-20 HDAAAEVGQVG
+20 HTG
-31 DTREACDRRDSREA
+31 DPNDS
-45 RDSRDSRDHR
+45 S
-55 ESRDGL
+55 
-61 DTADSTPTLRERL
+61 PTLRERL
-74 ADLDPGV
+74 ADMDPAILGH
-81 VGSRFARAWRRSLQ
+81 RIAQTWRRSLQ

-111 TIAFMLQSQMAA
+111 TIAFMLQSQMTA
-123 QLLSTKLDAAVEQA
+123 QLLSTKLDAATEQV

-145 AQIAATDEGTSEQ
+145 AQIAATDEGTSDQ
-158 SRLDQARSAL
+158 SRLDQAKSAL
-168 GERGLASGGDS
+168 GERGIASDGDS

-184 FDPILVIPDQTGRGQ
+184 FDPIIVVPDQTGRGQ
-199 VVSPSGA
+199 VVSPAGA

-211 LQALV
+211 LQSLV

-221 AYQYV
+221 ASQYITV
-226 TMEFRGEPA
+226 DFRGESTS
-235 KALIIGTPTDSS
+235 ALIIGTPTDSS

-260 AEEQTLGIM
+260 TEEQTLGIM

-279 IIVLSAAIAWIVA
+279 IVVLSAAIAWMVA

-343 ITQLEEFGDL
+343 IAQLEEFGDL

-365 RTPLTTVRMAASII
+365 RTPLTTVRMAADII
-379 SDSAEDLDAPTKRAV
+379 SDSAEHLDAPTKRAV

-417 DAGMAELSVAE
+417 DAGMAELSVSA
-428 MDVRNAVHDSVET
+428 MDVRGAVMDAVGT
-441 VAHIAESAG
+441 VAHIADSAG
-450 VEVEVNMPDEPVIA
+450 VEVEVDMPDEAVIA
-464 EADSRRVERIL
+464 EVDPRRVERIL

-486 ESKPVTVTLG
+486 ESKPVKVTLRG
-496 MSDAALAVSVRD
+496 SDAALAVSVRD

-583 SPLPLTPEDEARQNR
+583 SPLPLTPEDEKQLVRTGS
-598 PNQPTPLDNAPAG
+598 PTPLERTPGAEENRP
-611 TEGEG
+611 

>member
-1 MTDARPDDA
+1 MTAARPEGA
-10 AASSEDERDA
+10 AASSGDERGDRDTFDMHDGPRLRGGPDPLDMGDPPA
-20 HDAAAEVGQVG
+20 AADPRDAA
-31 DTREACDRRDSREA
+31 DPS
-45 RDSRDSRDHR
+45 
-55 ESRDGL
+55 
-61 DTADSTPTLRERL
+61 PTLRERF
-74 ADLDPGV
+74 ADLDPGAL
-81 VGSRFARAWRRSLQ
+81 GMRIARLWRRSLQ

-168 GERGLASGGDS
+168 GERGLATGGDS

-199 VVSPSGA
+199 VVSPAGA

-211 LQALV
+211 LQSLV

-226 TMEFRGEPA
+226 TMDFRGEQA

-279 IIVLSAAIAWIVA
+279 IIVLSAAIAWMVA

-379 SDSAEDLDAPTKRAV
+379 SDSTEHLDAPTTRAV

-428 MDVRNAVHDSVET
+428 MDVRTAVLDAVGT
-441 VAHIAESAG
+441 VSHIAESAG
-450 VEVEVNMPDEPVIA
+450 VEVQLDIPDEPLIA
-464 EADSRRVERIL
+464 EVDSRRVERVL

-486 ESKPVTVTLG
+486 ESKPVKVT
-496 MSDAALAVSVRD
+496 MRASDAALAVSVRD

-583 SPLPLTPEDEARQNR
+583 SPLPLTPEDETRQTR
-598 PNQPTPLDNAPAG
+598 TDSPEQTGRTPGGAD
-611 TEGEG
+611 GEG

>member
-1 MTDARPDDA
+1 VTTARPDDA
-10 AASSEDERDA
+10 VASTGDEPDIRD
-20 HDAAAEVGQVG
+20 V
-31 DTREACDRRDSREA
+31 TDS
-45 RDSRDSRDHR
+45 S
-55 ESRDGL
+55 
-61 DTADSTPTLRERL
+61 PTFRERL
-74 ADLDPGV
+74 SELDPAAIG
-81 VGSRFARAWRRSLQ
+81 GRIARLWRRSLQ

-104 LSMGVIL
+104 LSMGVML

-123 QLLSTKLDAAVEQA
+123 QLLSTKLDAAIEQA
-137 GRLRLTVE
+137 SRLRLTVQ

-158 SRLDQARSAL
+158 SRIDQARSAISD
-168 GERGLASGGDS
+168 RGLASDGDS

-184 FDPILVIPDQTGRGQ
+184 FDPILVVPDQTGRGQ

-211 LQALV
+211 LQSLV

-221 AYQYV
+221 ASQYV
-226 TMEFRGEPA
+226 TVDFRGEQV
-235 KALIIGTPTDSS
+235 KALMLGTPTDSS
-247 IPGLELYLVYPLI
+247 IPGLELYLVYPLT

-365 RTPLTTVRMAASII
+365 RTPLTTVRMAADII
-379 SDSAEDLDAPTKRAV
+379 SDSAADLDAPAKRAV

-417 DAGMAELSVAE
+417 DAGMAELATAE
-428 MDVRNAVHDSVET
+428 MDVRTSVADSVGT
-441 VAHIAESAG
+441 VAHIAEAAG
-450 VEVEVNMPDEPVIA
+450 VEVEVDMPDEPVMA
-464 EADSRRVERIL
+464 EVDSRRVERIL
-475 RNLIANALDHS
+475 RNLVANALDHS
-486 ESKPVTVTLG
+486 ESKPVKVTLRC
-496 MSDAALAVSVRD
+496 SDAALAVSVRD
-508 RGVGLKP
+508 HGVGLKP
-515 GEEALVFNRFW
+515 GEETRVFNRFW

-566 SCFRLTIPRRH
+566 SCFRLTIPRRR

-583 SPLPLTPEDEARQNR
+583 SPLPLTPEDEARLVR
-598 PNQPTPLDNAPAG
+598 TGSPTPLERVPGAG
-611 TEGEG
+611 ESRP

>member
-1 MTDARPDDA
+1 MTTARPDDA
-10 AASSEDERDA
+10 VASTGDEP
-20 HDAAAEVGQVG
+20 
-31 DTREACDRRDSREA
+31 DTRDVTDS
-45 RDSRDSRDHR
+45 S
-55 ESRDGL
+55 
-61 DTADSTPTLRERL
+61 PTLRERL
-74 ADLDPGV
+74 SDLDPAAIG
-81 VGSRFARAWRRSLQ
+81 GRIARLWRRSLQ

-123 QLLSTKLDAAVEQA
+123 QLLSTKLDAAIEQA
-137 GRLRLTVE
+137 SRLRLTVQ

-158 SRLDQARSAL
+158 SRIDQARSAISD
-168 GERGLASGGDS
+168 RGLASDGDS

-184 FDPILVIPDQTGRGQ
+184 FDPILVVPDQTGRGQ

-211 LQALV
+211 LQSLV

-221 AYQYV
+221 ASQYV
-226 TMEFRGEPA
+226 TVDFRGEQA
-235 KALIIGTPTDSS
+235 KALMLGTPTDSS
-247 IPGLELYLVYPLI
+247 IPGLELYLVYPLT

-365 RTPLTTVRMAASII
+365 RTPLTTVRMAADII
-379 SDSAEDLDAPTKRAV
+379 SDSAGDLDAPAKRAV

-417 DAGMAELSVAE
+417 DAGMAELATAE
-428 MDVRNAVHDSVET
+428 MDVRTSVADSVGT
-441 VAHIAESAG
+441 VAHIAEAAG
-450 VEVEVNMPDEPVIA
+450 VEVEVDMPDEPVMA
-464 EADSRRVERIL
+464 EVDSRRVERIL
-475 RNLIANALDHS
+475 RNLVANALDHS
-486 ESKPVTVTLG
+486 ESKPVKVTLRC
-496 MSDAALAVSVRD
+496 SDAALAVSVRD
-508 RGVGLKP
+508 HGVGLKP
-515 GEEALVFNRFW
+515 GEETRVFNRFW

-566 SCFRLTIPRRH
+566 SCFRLTIPRRR

-583 SPLPLTPEDEARQNR
+583 SPLPLTPEDEARLVSTGS
-598 PNQPTPLDNAPAG
+598 PTPLERVPGAG
-611 TEGEG
+611 ESRP

>member
-1 MTDARPDDA
+1 MTTARPDDA
-10 AASSEDERDA
+10 VASTGDEPDIRD
-20 HDAAAEVGQVG
+20 V
-31 DTREACDRRDSREA
+31 TDS
-45 RDSRDSRDHR
+45 S
-55 ESRDGL
+55 
-61 DTADSTPTLRERL
+61 PTFRERL
-74 ADLDPGV
+74 SELDPAAIG
-81 VGSRFARAWRRSLQ
+81 GRIARLWRRSLQ

-104 LSMGVIL
+104 LSMGVML

-123 QLLSTKLDAAVEQA
+123 QLLSTKLDAAIEQA
-137 GRLRLTVE
+137 SRLRLTVQ

-158 SRLDQARSAL
+158 SRIDQARSAISD
-168 GERGLASGGDS
+168 RGLASDGDS

-184 FDPILVIPDQTGRGQ
+184 FDPILVVPDQTGRGQ

-211 LQALV
+211 LQSLV

-221 AYQYV
+221 ASQYV
-226 TMEFRGEPA
+226 TVDFRGEQA
-235 KALIIGTPTDSS
+235 KALMLGTPTDSS
-247 IPGLELYLVYPLI
+247 IPGLELYLVYPLT

-365 RTPLTTVRMAASII
+365 RTPLTTVRMAADII
-379 SDSAEDLDAPTKRAV
+379 SDSAADLDAPAKRAV

-417 DAGMAELSVAE
+417 DAGMAELATAE
-428 MDVRNAVHDSVET
+428 MDVRTSVADSVGT
-441 VAHIAESAG
+441 VAHIAEAAG
-450 VEVEVNMPDEPVIA
+450 VEVEVDVPDEPVMA
-464 EADSRRVERIL
+464 EVDSRRVERIL
-475 RNLIANALDHS
+475 RNLVANALDHS
-486 ESKPVTVTLG
+486 ESKPVKVTLRC
-496 MSDAALAVSVRD
+496 SDAALAVSVRD
-508 RGVGLKP
+508 HGVGLKP
-515 GEEALVFNRFW
+515 GEETRVFNRFW

-566 SCFRLTIPRRH
+566 SCFRLTIPRRR

-583 SPLPLTPEDEARQNR
+583 SPLPLTPEDEARLVR
-598 PNQPTPLDNAPAG
+598 TGSPTPLERVPGAG
-611 TEGEG
+611 ESRP

>member
-1 MTDARPDDA
+1 MTTARPDDA
-10 AASSEDERDA
+10 AASTGDERDTR
-20 HDAAAEVGQVG
+20 DAG
-31 DTREACDRRDSREA
+31 DAN
-45 RDSRDSRDHR
+45 
-55 ESRDGL
+55 
-61 DTADSTPTLRERL
+61 PTLRERL
-74 ADLDPGV
+74 SSLDPAALGV
-81 VGSRFARAWRRSLQ
+81 RIARMWRRSLQ

-123 QLLSTKLDAAVEQA
+123 QLLSTKLDAAMEQA

-158 SRLDQARSAL
+158 SRLDQARSAISD
-168 GERGLASGGDS
+168 RGVASGGDS

-184 FDPILVIPDQTGRGQ
+184 FDPILVVPDQTGRGQ
-199 VVSPSGA
+199 VVSPA
-206 QVPPE
+206 EAEVPPE
-211 LQALV
+211 LQSLV

-226 TMEFRGEPA
+226 TVDFRGEQA
-235 KALIIGTPTDSS
+235 KALMLGTPTDSS

-365 RTPLTTVRMAASII
+365 RTPLTTVRMAADII

-417 DAGMAELSVAE
+417 DAGMAELSTAE
-428 MDVRNAVHDSVET
+428 LDVRTAVRDAVGT
-441 VAHIAESAG
+441 VAHIAEAAG
-450 VEVEVNMPDEPVIA
+450 VEVEIDMPDEPVMA
-464 EADSRRVERIL
+464 EVDSRRVERIL
-475 RNLIANALDHS
+475 RNLVANALDHC
-486 ESKPVTVTLG
+486 ESKPVRVTLRG
-496 MSDAALAVSVRD
+496 SDTALAVSVRD
-508 RGVGLKP
+508 HGVGLKP
-515 GEEALVFNRFW
+515 GEETRVFNRFW

-566 SCFRLTIPRRH
+566 SCFRLTIPRRR
-577 GGTLTS
+577 GSTLTS
-583 SPLPLTPEDEARQNR
+583 SPLPLTPEDEARLVSTGS
-598 PNQPTPLDNAPAG
+598 PTPLERGPRTAEDTP
-611 TEGEG
+611 

>member
-1 MTDARPDDA
+1 MTVGRTDDA
-10 AASSEDERDA
+10 VAFSGDEF
-20 HDAAAEVGQVG
+20 
-31 DTREACDRRDSREA
+31 DTRDV
-45 RDSRDSRDHR
+45 
-55 ESRDGL
+55 
-61 DTADSTPTLRERL
+61 ADSSSSLRERIR
-74 ADLDPGV
+74 DLDLSVLGL
-81 VGSRFARAWRRSLQ
+81 RFARLWRRSLQ

-137 GRLRLTVE
+137 GRLRVTVE

-168 GERGLASGGDS
+168 GERGIASDGES

-184 FDPILVIPDQTGRGQ
+184 FDPILVVPDQTGRGQ
-199 VVSPSGA
+199 VVSPADS

-211 LQALV
+211 LQSLV
-216 QRGRI
+216 QRGRV

-226 TMEFRGEPA
+226 TVDFRGEPA

-269 RGIVATAGLA
+269 RGIVATAGMA
-279 IIVLSAAIAWIVA
+279 IIVLSAAIAWMVA

-365 RTPLTTVRMAASII
+365 RTPLTTVRMAADII
-379 SDSAEDLDAPTKRAV
+379 SDSAGHLDAPTKRAV

-417 DAGMAELSVAE
+417 DAGMAELSVTAL
-428 MDVRNAVHDSVET
+428 DVRGAVEDAVST
-441 VAHIAESAG
+441 VSHIAESAG
-450 VEVEVNMPDEPVIA
+450 VQVELDMPTEPVVA
-464 EADSRRVERIL
+464 EVDSRRVERIL
-475 RNLIANALDHS
+475 RNLVANALDHS
-486 ESKPVTVTLG
+486 ESKPVRVTLRG
-496 MSDAALAVSVRD
+496 SDAALAVSVRD
-508 RGVGLKP
+508 HGVGLRP
-515 GEEALVFNRFW
+515 GEESLVFNRFW

-583 SPLPLTPEDEARQNR
+583 SPLPLTPDDEARLVR
-598 PNQPTPLDNAPAG
+598 TGSPTPLDRVPGAEEARS
-611 TEGEG
+611 